1 MGDIGSGSGS
11 SYPSGLDTQTVVEV
25 NSPDVGKTKAR
36 AEVPNDI
43 TSCILAIEQTLG
55 VNPQGLGSDV
65 KTFLQT
71 EHNTDGT
78 HSTVTNATLTTP
90 VLASFYQNAGKTRL
104 MTTPDTAS
112 DTLCAIAA
120 TQTLTNKTL
129 TDPTITGTISGTP
142 VCVLGD
148 GTTATTQ
155 ATLDNSDKV
164 ATTAYTDAAVVAGYG
179 YGYATVTASGQTVNI
194 DPAGLSVFSVK
205 SSGYEAK
212 NIYVTITGADVGKF
226 LVIQAESGAVGG
238 ILNLLFTT
246 GFLSAGAAAND
257 PGGSRTISVLFFYDG
272 TNWFEVMRGVAGVRS

>member
-164 ATTAYTDAAVVAGYG
+164 ATTAYTDTAVGAGYDS
-179 YGYATVTASGQTVNI
+179 ATVTATGQTVNI
-194 DPAGLSVFSVK
+194 DPAGLSVFRVK
-205 SSGYEAK
+205 STVSGTK
-212 NIYVTITGADVGKF
+212 NVYLTITGADVGKF

-246 GFLSAGAAAND
+246 GFLSAGAASND